1 MTNGEFVK
9 NLILVLNRDLS
20 ALQKIYDGCF
30 QKLFSTALFILRNRD
45 DAYDVATD
53 VILKLCE
60 YSGDPNKI
68 ENYSALLY
76 KMARNRALD
85 YVRKNSR
92 NLPLV
97 GHEAATLERDCLW
110 LEDIYSALTE
120 PQRELFVRH
129 VVWGVKLRDIA
140 AQSGVPY
147 ITVKRRYAE
156 VKARIKKL
164 YGRG

>member
-1 MTNGEFVK
+1 MTNGEFIK
-9 NLILVLNRDLS
+9 NLILVLNRDLT
-20 ALQKIYDGCF
+20 ALQRIYDCCF

-68 ENYSALLY
+68 ENYRALLA

-92 NLPLV
+92 SLPLV
-97 GHEAATLERDCLW
+97 GHEAAALEQDCLW

-120 PQRELFVRH
+120 PQRELFVQH
-129 VVWGVKLRDIA
+129 VIWGVRLRDVA
-140 AQSGVPY
+140 AQTGVPY

-156 VKARIKKL
+156 VKARKKKL
-164 YGRG
+164 YGCG